1 MSRLL
6 LFLSLLGA
14 AIYSLLIYTHDVLT
28 DDRAEKTYAEQ
39 TQANHPG
46 PHLSSW
52 GTHLPDRKVSKDSK
66 LATSQLTTSLPLLE
80 SDEPRQNS
88 ERAAEQPATSA
99 VSSSGSDGAEPE
111 PELVKV
117 VLAAQTHS
125 QASVSS
131 PTVRFYRP
139 GTKLQVV
146 RREGIWFEVSDP
158 VTQERGWVLAQYL
171 SSIDGPTPTQV
182 ATESTTEPLTG
193 QARSPKIK
201 QADTDPP
208 KLRFGGAR
216 RVIATADPWNDR
228 SARRADRRRRVGL
241 SMFAPRRMRP
251 NGGHRRCAAW
261 SEGFCVQNLLR
272 QPTSLVCNRVRYES
286 AVSGVL
292 RTTTRQSVRRSA
304 QLQSTPPSILMPPAR
319 SA

>member
-6 LFLSLLGA
+6 LFLSLIGA

-28 DDRAEKTYAEQ
+28 DDKAEKTYAEQ
-39 TQANHPG
+39 TQANHPI

-52 GTHLPDRKVSKDSK
+52 DTYLPDRSVSKDSK
-66 LATSQLTTSLPLLE
+66 LATSQLSTSLPLLE

-88 ERAAEQPATSA
+88 ERGAEQPATSA
-99 VSSSGSDGAEPE
+99 VEVSSSGSDGAEPE

-171 SSIDGPTPTQV
+171 SSIDSPTPTQV
-182 ATESTTEPLTG
+182 ATESTYRATNG
-193 QARSPKIK
+193 QASLTKIK
-201 QADTDPP
+201 QAAPVRWQNSSIRP
-208 KLRFGGAR
+208 SC
-216 RVIATADPWNDR
+216 NCR
-228 SARRADRRRRVGL
+228 SVEP
-241 SMFAPRRMRP
+241 PRRPPPWIRAVHARP
-251 NGGHRRCAAW
+251 KSTERW
-261 SEGFCVQNLLR
+261 LPQ
-272 QPTSLVCNRVRYES
+272 VCGME
-286 AVSGVL
+286 
-292 RTTTRQSVRRSA
+292 
-304 QLQSTPPSILMPPAR
+304 
-319 SA
+319 

>member
-14 AIYSLLIYTHDVLT
+14 AIYLLLIYTHDVLT
-28 DDRAEKTYAEQ
+28 DDKAEKTYAEQ
-39 TQANHPG
+39 AQANHTS

-52 GTHLPDRKVSKDSK
+52 DTYLPDRKVSKDSK

-88 ERAAEQPATSA
+88 ERGAEQPATSA

-131 PTVRFYRP
+131 PTVRFYPP

-146 RREGIWFEVSDP
+146 RREGIWVRVSDP
-158 VTQERGWVLAQYL
+158 VTQEHGWVLTQYL
-171 SSIDGPTPTQV
+171 SSIDSPIPTQV
-182 ATESTTEPLTG
+182 ATGSTAEPLTVKP
-193 QARSPKIK
+193 ASPKSNK
-201 QADTDPP
+201 RHRSAKPAVRT
-208 KLRFGGAR
+208 LN
-216 RVIATADPWNDR
+216 RVATADPWDPR
-228 SARRADRRRRVGL
+228 SARRAYRRRGGGL
-241 SMFAPRRMRP
+241 SMFGPRRMRQ
-251 NGGHRRCAAW
+251 NGVRSTCAVW
-261 SEGFCVQNLLR
+261 SEGFCV
-272 QPTSLVCNRVRYES
+272 
-286 AVSGVL
+286 
-292 RTTTRQSVRRSA
+292 RTY
-304 QLQSTPPSILMPPAR
+304 
-319 SA
+319 

>member
-6 LFLSLLGA
+6 LFLSLIGA
-14 AIYSLLIYTHDVLT
+14 AIYSLLIYTHHVLT
-28 DDRAEKTYAEQ
+28 DDKAEKTYAEQ

-52 GTHLPDRKVSKDSK
+52 DTYLPDRKVSKDSK
-66 LATSQLTTSLPLLE
+66 LATSQLSTSLPLLE

-88 ERAAEQPATSA
+88 ERGAEQPATSSVK

-171 SSIDGPTPTQV
+171 ASIDGPTPTQV
-182 ATESTTEPLTG
+182 ATESTAEPLTVKP
-193 QARSPKIK
+193 ASPKSNK
-201 QADTDPP
+201 RHRSAKP
-208 KLRFGGAR
+208 
-216 RVIATADPWNDR
+216 VIRAPNHVATADPWNPR
-228 SARRADRRRRVGL
+228 SARRADRRRGVGL
-241 SMFAPRRMRP
+241 YMFAPRRLKP
-251 NGGHRRCAAW
+251 NAGYRRCAAW
-261 SEGFCVQNLLR
+261 SEGFCVQN
-272 QPTSLVCNRVRYES
+272 Y
-286 AVSGVL
+286 
-292 RTTTRQSVRRSA
+292 
-304 QLQSTPPSILMPPAR
+304 
-319 SA
+319 